1 MKEIIDSDKNHE
13 DTCFILFFQRIT
25 TNCTHTHHN
34 WIPFCITWSL
44 SEAGT
49 PWFIWKYLFFLH
61 IPKERE
67 DRFNVWRSREKAGG
81 KKRHGGYLWPQHV
94 AVAAV
99 RRWGRKARRLV
110 KGLGPLQES
119 RRLPVSCIKTTFGLR
134 PRQGVF
140 ERLVDR
146 HRDRMLL
153 QTAITCK
160 CFTVTAT
167 AATATAVTSILVS
180 REQNG
185 IHGLQVVL

>member
-1 MKEIIDSDKNHE
+1 M
-13 DTCFILFFQRIT
+13 
-25 TNCTHTHHN
+25 
-34 WIPFCITWSL
+34 
-44 SEAGT
+44 
-49 PWFIWKYLFFLH
+49 
-61 IPKERE
+61 
-67 DRFNVWRSREKAGG
+67 
-81 KKRHGGYLWPQHV
+81 RHGGYLWPQHI

-119 RRLPVSCIKTTFGLR
+119 RRLPVSCIETTFGLG

-146 HRDRMLL
+146 HRNRMLL
-153 QTAITCK
+153 QTAVTRE

-167 AATATAVTSILVS
+167 AATAATVTGVLMS